1 LPWRARM
8 ARVVL
13 PRFRG
18 RETAPPKRTP
28 KEWPGPVAKSAAGSG
43 PTKAPKQH
51 ASAMP
56 IHSPSAPHRHPSGL
70 GRTVKRDFP
79 PRHATPSRTPR
90 NASNVVAPTA
100 GMLRTNCTERQ
111 RPLGPYLRRANWTAN
126 SWAACVMSA
135 AATEWKPSQVYCLNF
150 VTPPAPAFGAAG
162 SPRAAARCRQIPRA
176 ASQSALS
183 RTAGASGQ

>member
-1 LPWRARM
+1 
-8 ARVVL
+8 
-13 PRFRG
+13 
-18 RETAPPKRTP
+18 
-28 KEWPGPVAKSAAGSG
+28 
-43 PTKAPKQH
+43 
-51 ASAMP
+51 MP
-56 IHSPSAPHRHPSGL
+56 IHAPSARRAASDDRQPGWL

-90 NASNVVAPTA
+90 NASNVVAPTS

-176 ASQSALS
+176 ASQGALS
-183 RTAGASGQ
+183 RTAGPKVALDGPTHGRAIERAGRGSAPDRPADYPSRVEDHARGLV